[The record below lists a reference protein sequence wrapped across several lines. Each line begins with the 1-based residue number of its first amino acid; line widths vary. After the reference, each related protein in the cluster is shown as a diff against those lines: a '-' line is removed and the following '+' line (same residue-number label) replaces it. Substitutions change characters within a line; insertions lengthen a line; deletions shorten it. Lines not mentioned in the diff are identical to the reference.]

1 MPFRIQKV
9 GDKYEVVTI
18 ETGKSHGIT
27 THEMAEKQMRLLEG
41 LIQGEKRPRRRA
53 KVYHKG
59 EKMY

>member
-18 ETGKSHGIT
+18 ETGKGHGIT

-41 LIQGEKRPRRRA
+41 LLHGEKQSHRRKR
-53 KVYHKG
+53 VFHKG